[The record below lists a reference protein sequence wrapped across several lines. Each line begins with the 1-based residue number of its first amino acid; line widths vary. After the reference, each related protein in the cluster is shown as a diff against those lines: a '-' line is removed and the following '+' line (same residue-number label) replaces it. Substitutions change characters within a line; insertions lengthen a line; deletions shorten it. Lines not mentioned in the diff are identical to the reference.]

1 MFWRSYCRIDSVIVF
16 WRVVVVV
23 LSRQL
28 IWLNSNCKFCLLDI
42 SLHLSSVFFILSWA
56 AIGWPCVCMVQGSV
70 RVSAKLTHTI
80 WGFPSLT
87 HSFLGYPPPLTLQ
100 SKVCSL
106 VFKAKRQNFL
116 SEFEL
121 AYIVPAAPYHQA
133 ESQKNW
139 KLISCYSLLS
149 SFNSPLI
156 YTSFYLL
163 SSVFYFS
170 NWSIVSMMTVVTCE
184 NIRFTYHSGISAYPD
199 VFLLH
204 QLV

>member
-1 MFWRSYCRIDSVIVF
+1 M
-16 WRVVVVV
+16 VV

-28 IWLNSNCKFCLLDI
+28 IWLNSNCEFCLLDI

-56 AIGWPCVCMVQGSV
+56 AIGWPCVCMVQGSA
-70 RVSAKLTHTI
+70 RVWAKLTHTI

-87 HSFLGYPPPLTLQ
+87 DSFLGYPPSTLQ

-121 AYIVPAAPYHQA
+121 AYIAPAAPYHQA

-139 KLISCYSLLS
+139 KLTSCCSLLS
-149 SFNSPLI
+149 SFNSPPI

-170 NWSIVSMMTVVTCE
+170 NWSIVSMVTVVTCG
-184 NIRFTYHSGISAYPD
+184 NLSFRYISIPRCFPPPSAGAEIP
-199 VFLLH
+199 LSP
-204 QLV
+204 